1 MRQLGPLLIVG
12 GSALLGAVI
21 AGLAYSHASS
31 QRGTRT
37 PGPTGSRSE
46 SLAVDLGIP
55 EMLTR
60 AGLAREVNPVT
71 VLLIKILLAVAS
83 FLLAAVLL
91 PLLPERVGFFIL
103 AGVVGLGF
111 LAPDLLLARLAR
123 RRLSQIAASLPDALD
138 LLAVSVGTGRQIGP
152 AMAELGVRG
161 RGPLAEEL
169 GLTARQIEWGRPPE
183 DALSEL
189 RDRVRSPGIAFFCAA
204 LDRSRKLGSPLAEHL
219 RRQATDLRHHHRRQ
233 IQEEAARAAPKIQLV
248 IAFVLVPSV
257 MLMLVAALVAN
268 SDDLL
273 GVFEGVG

>member
-21 AGLAYSHASS
+21 TGLVCSLASS
-31 QRGTRT
+31 RRSTRT
-37 PGPTGSRSE
+37 QGPTGSRSE
-46 SLAVDLGIP
+46 SLAADLGIP
-55 EMLTR
+55 GMLMR

-71 VLLIKILLAVAS
+71 VLLVKVVLAVTS
-83 FLLAAVLL
+83 FLFAATLS
-91 PLLPERVGFFIL
+91 PLLPARLGFFIL

-111 LAPDLLLARLAR
+111 LVPDLLLARLAR
-123 RRLSQIAASLPDALD
+123 RRLGQIAASLPDALD

-152 AMAELGVRG
+152 AMAELGTRG

-183 DALSEL
+183 EALAEL
-189 RDRVRSPGIAFFCAA
+189 RDRVRSPGIASFCAT
-204 LDRSRKLGSPLAEHL
+204 LDRSRKFGSPLAEHL

-273 GVFEGVG
+273 GVFDGAG